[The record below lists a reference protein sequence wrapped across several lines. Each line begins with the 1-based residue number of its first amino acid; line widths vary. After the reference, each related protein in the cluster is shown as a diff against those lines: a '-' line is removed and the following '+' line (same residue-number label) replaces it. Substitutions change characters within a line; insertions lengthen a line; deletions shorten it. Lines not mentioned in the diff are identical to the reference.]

1 MHATLSSALIRST
14 ISFGCAK
21 IVIKAVRLQAD
32 LYLVEGAV
40 SGLSEPVRLDKN
52 QETTAERCQI
62 CCRKIP
68 ESLNG
73 ELRCFL
79 HFMEVIE
86 TELGRFIK
94 LTKRQAINQELENE
108 VIRFVVDS
116 SLRITSVAT
125 GGCGLDLREK
135 RKFAS
140 LLMDLVTFRDDINKA
155 ARRAYLVN

>member
-1 MHATLSSALIRST
+1 M
-14 ISFGCAK
+14 
-21 IVIKAVRLQAD
+21 
-32 LYLVEGAV
+32 
-40 SGLSEPVRLDKN
+40 SGLSEPIRLEKN
-52 QETTAERCQI
+52 QEASAERCQI

-68 ESLNG
+68 ESLKG
-73 ELRCFL
+73 EQRCFL

-86 TELGRFIK
+86 AELGRFIK
-94 LTKRQAINQELENE
+94 LTKRQAITRELEDE

-140 LLMDLVTFRDDINKA
+140 ILMDLVTFRDDVNKA
-155 ARRAYLVN
+155 AQRAYMVN